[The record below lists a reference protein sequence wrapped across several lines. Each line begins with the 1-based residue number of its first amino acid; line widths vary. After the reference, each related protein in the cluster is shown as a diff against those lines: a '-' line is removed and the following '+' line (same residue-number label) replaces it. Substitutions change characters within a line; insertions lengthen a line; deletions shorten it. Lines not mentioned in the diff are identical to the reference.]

1 MLATYPAK
9 LRSLDGM
16 RRAEATFGDLVA
28 AVSGVALVVSLFFP
42 WYGYELGPVEAWVSG
57 WKSLTAIDIGLAVIG
72 TLAVAHWVLLRTG
85 RLERPLRVSPRK
97 LVALAGAIAI
107 VLVVLRIIDLP
118 NDVAAAHVD
127 GRRVGTFLALFA
139 GIGIVL
145 GSTASLRDA
154 AGAPVV
160 ADRDRSPDEP

>member
-1 MLATYPAK
+1 
-9 LRSLDGM
+9 M
-16 RRAEATFGDLVA
+16 RRGDETFGDLVA
-28 AVSGVALVVSLFFP
+28 AVSGAALLASLFFS
-42 WYGYELGPVEAWVSG
+42 WYGYELGPVEASVSG
-57 WKSLTAIDIGLAVIG
+57 WESLTAIDIGLAVIG
-72 TLAVAHWVLLRTG
+72 ILAVAHWALRRTG
-85 RLERPLRVSPRK
+85 RLDRELPVSPAK

-118 NDVAAAHVD
+118 NDVAAADLD

-139 GIGIVL
+139 GLGIVL
-145 GSTASLRDA
+145 GSTASLRGA